1 MNMMQWLV
9 RRKQWCEEQLC
20 LAEMDPNFRLLRRTH
35 GGGQI
40 DLTETH
46 KRDMRDARDGYQRA
60 IDYLEM
66 KATGAIP
73 AAHESARSSRAAMSS

>member
-1 MNMMQWLV
+1 MDMMQRFV

-20 LAEMDPNFRLLRRTH
+20 LAETDPNFRLLRRTH
-35 GGGQI
+35 GSGQI

-66 KATGAIP
+66 KATGAVP
-73 AAHESARSSRAAMSS
+73 AAHESARTSRAAMSS

>member
-1 MNMMQWLV
+1 V
-9 RRKQWCEEQLC
+9 RRAIVPRRDGSEFPAAPK
-20 LAEMDPNFRLLRRTH
+20 DPRR
-35 GGGQI
+35 GQI